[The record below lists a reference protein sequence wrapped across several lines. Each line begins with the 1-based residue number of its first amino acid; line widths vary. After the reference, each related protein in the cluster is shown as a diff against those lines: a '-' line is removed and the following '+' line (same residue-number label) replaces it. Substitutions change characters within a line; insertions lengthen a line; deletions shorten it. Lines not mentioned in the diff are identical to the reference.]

1 MEDEYVEYVEYV
13 QVKRPVINKRLM
25 DDLNIRMY
33 TLPKNDKDIK
43 DNKDNKDTRES
54 PWKDFTFVLSKTVKK
69 DKILGNEG
77 VYNELKRNE
86 GFYILANKVHISRHL
101 KKTKFCNIFIQEGSC
116 NRKICNFAH
125 NMEEYNFPN
134 CAFRENC
141 KVKNC
146 KFKHPNETLDEFK
159 NRINFKLPNNIK

>member
-1 MEDEYVEYVEYV
+1 MQECGNESVESVEYVE
-13 QVKRPVINKRLM
+13 VKRPVINKKLLE
-25 DDLNIRMY
+25 DLNIKVY
-33 TLPKNDKDIK
+33 NLPKKDSFKVIK
-43 DNKDNKDTRES
+43 EVES
-54 PWKDFTFVLSKTVKK
+54 PWKDFTFVVSKSIKRK
-69 DKILGNEG
+69 DSDDNMDI
-77 VYNELKRNE
+77 KRNE

-125 NMEEYNFPN
+125 NMEEYNFPA
-134 CAFRENC
+134 CAFRDNC

-146 KFKHPNETLDEFK
+146 KFKHPNETLEEFK